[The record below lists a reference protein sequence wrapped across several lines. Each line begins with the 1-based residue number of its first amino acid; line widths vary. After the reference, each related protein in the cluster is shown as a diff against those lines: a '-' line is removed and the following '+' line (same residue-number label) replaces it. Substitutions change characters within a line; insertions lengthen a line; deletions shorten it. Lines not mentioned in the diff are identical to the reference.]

1 MTHRVT
7 FSPTEDTRWHWPSYR
22 QVNEYGKLERILKWT
37 SLQRHTYIW
46 AEESPQQLNNNQR
59 QLDQSYQP
67 NPPRQVA
74 WTWWE
79 RKGSKS
85 ECGNYRCKNL
95 LLIAG
100 TNLTRVLPNRL
111 LWSLIYDT
119 FPESQSG
126 FRSNRGTSDMV
137 FAARQIQEKCRKQ
150 NKELYSLVYQYH
162 VTQPIIFLCLL
173 KSVVSFM
180 WFLANWTNDVG
191 YLLLGYVWL
200 FIYCLNEFFQV
211 VNGIDIE
218 R

>member
-7 FSPTEDTRWHWPSYR
+7 LSPTEDTRWHWPSYR
-22 QVNEYGKLERILKWT
+22 QVNEYGKLERILCEHLSSDTLT
-37 SLQRHTYIW
+37 SELRSLHSSW
-46 AEESPQQLNNNQR
+46 NNNLR

-111 LWSLIYDT
+111 LWNLIYDT
-119 FPESQSG
+119 LPEFQSG

-180 WFLANWTNDVG
+180 WFLANWTNNVG
-191 YLLLGYVWL
+191 YLL
-200 FIYCLNEFFQV
+200 
-211 VNGIDIE
+211 
-218 R
+218 